1 MEADIDKLQIEIKA
15 NSAEAESAI
24 DRLTSSLQRLQTTV
38 GNTPALKQTAQQVK
52 NIGKAPSLSRFRAGV
67 MAHWANW

>member
-38 GNTPALKQTAQQVK
+38 GNNPALKQTAQQVK
-52 NIGKAPSLSRFRAGV
+52 NIGKATGRPGRRRASCP
-67 MAHWANW
+67 AAAA